1 MEQLQIKI
9 SAVEKT
15 AEVEKTLIDYSLKW
29 NLLRCTT
36 TEGGKSICGARAEKR
51 IVCKMDEAYKLERH
65 LRPMVYS
72 LCYSSA
78 AAL

>member
-29 NLLRCTT
+29 NLLRCAITD
-36 TEGGKSICGARAEKR
+36 GDKK
-51 IVCKMDEAYKLERH
+51 YH
-65 LRPMVYS
+65 
-72 LCYSSA
+72 
-78 AAL
+78 